1 MPGRAALRRQY
12 LNLAGPRSEEDLLA
26 TVRAEVLRG
35 DLQRAR
41 RLADQAIEVFPESL
55 ELRRAQAGI
64 LQQSGLADAAEAAL
78 RTLLARYPGD
88 AASAFSLART
98 LREQGRSAAAGA
110 VLRACFAVDVNRRD
124 ANLSITAIELLD
136 ESDRKRDAEAIAE
149 AAIEAHPDD
158 ARLHAYAGMLAI
170 QTGEFERA
178 RTHYLFALDHD
189 PRAVEWHV
197 PIGLASTLRYPDP
210 EHPDFARFRAGLRR
224 DDLSD
229 LGRAELHFALAKA
242 CDDLGDYGE
251 AAKNLRSGN
260 AIRKRNAA
268 WSRKAWRRAI
278 EAHLAAAPDMPS
290 TAPTPEFSPIFIVG
304 MPRSGTTVLAERLGR
319 LPGVCNRGEQPWLAR
334 LALQPELQGAM
345 DGAALERAA
354 NTYVAHVRRDDAGAA
369 RWFVDKQP
377 LNFRYV
383 DLALALFPDAHII
396 HCRRNARD
404 NALSLWMQCF
414 LEDVQGYS
422 YDFDDIARV
431 MRDCRK
437 LMEHWRQRYP
447 ESIHQVRYED
457 LVAAT
462 EDIVAELTAWI
473 GIPDAT
479 AGTIATDRRSDKV
492 ISTASLWQAR
502 QPIHTRSVNRSE
514 HYLPYIPELSR
525 FPVG

>member
-1 MPGRAALRRQY
+1 M
-12 LNLAGPRSEEDLLA
+12 AGPRSEEDLLA

-35 DLQRAR
+35 NLQRAR
-41 RLADQAIEVFPESL
+41 SIADQAIEAFPESL

-64 LQQSGLADAAEAAL
+64 LQQCGLTDAAEAAL
-78 RTLLARYPGD
+78 RTLLAKHPDD
-88 AASAFSLART
+88 AASAFSLARM
-98 LREQGRSAAAGA
+98 LREQGRTATAAG
-110 VLRACFAVDVNRRD
+110 VLRACFAADVNRRD
-124 ANLSITAIELLD
+124 ANLSIAAIELLD
-136 ESDRKRDAEAIAE
+136 ESDRKRDAEAIAK
-149 AAIEAHPDD
+149 AAIEVNPGDP
-158 ARLHAYAGMLAI
+158 RLHAYAGMLAV

-178 RTHYLFALDHD
+178 RAHYLFALDHD

-210 EHPDFARFRAGLRR
+210 AHPDFARFRDGLRR

-229 LGRAELHFALAKA
+229 LARAELHFALAKA
-242 CDDLGDYGE
+242 CDDIGDYGD
-251 AAKNLRSGN
+251 AAENLRPGN

-278 EAHLAAAPDMPS
+278 EARLAAASNVPGA
-290 TAPTPEFSPIFIVG
+290 APTPDFSPIFIVG
-304 MPRSGTTVLAERLGR
+304 MPRSGTTLLAERLGR

-334 LALQPELQGAM
+334 LALQPALQGTP
-345 DGAALERAA
+345 DGAALERATR
-354 NTYVAHVRRDDAGAA
+354 TYVAQVRQDNAGPA

-383 DLALALFPDAHII
+383 DLALALFPDAHVVY
-396 HCRRNARD
+396 CRRNARD

-431 MRDCRK
+431 MRDCGR
-437 LMEHWRQRYP
+437 LMEHWRKRYP
-447 ESIHQVRYED
+447 GSIHAIRYED
-457 LVAAT
+457 LVAAP
-462 EDIVAELTAWI
+462 EEAVAELIGWI
-473 GIPDAT
+473 GIPNAA
-479 AGTIATDRRSDKV
+479 AGNVATDRRSDNV

-525 FPVG
+525 LSVE